1 MEPIGYLLAHVIM
14 EAHRFPK
21 EPGKLLLFPSW
32 RTRNAAGLV
41 RSESKTWDPEGPVP
55 TIWGQ
60 KKMEGLSSKKDQM
73 CSSFTLL
80 LSSGPLETGWGP
92 SELLSWLAQMLI
104 SFRNTLTV
112 TFRNKVSPTIWAC
125 IGPLKLK
132 IKLTI
137 TAWSFAV
144 KSFFLFV
151 CFIFPEWSETLFSLY
166 FLRKRVYNCQDFPVF
181 PSAHCQLS
189 VLSLVGLSA
198 SLGIAI
204 FKLLF

>member
-144 KSFFLFV
+144 KSFFCLFV
-151 CFIFPEWSETLFSLY
+151 LFSLSDLKHFSVFTFWGREY
-166 FLRKRVYNCQDFPVF
+166 TTVKIFQSSPVPTANFLFFP
-181 PSAHCQLS
+181 
-189 VLSLVGLSA
+189 
-198 SLGIAI
+198 
-204 FKLLF
+204 